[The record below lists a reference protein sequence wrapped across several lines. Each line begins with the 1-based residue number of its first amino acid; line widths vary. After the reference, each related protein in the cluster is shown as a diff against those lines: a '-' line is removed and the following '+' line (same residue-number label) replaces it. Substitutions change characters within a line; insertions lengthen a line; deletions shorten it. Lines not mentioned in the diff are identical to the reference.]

1 MVQSNSKNTVHLEC
15 LKTKDLRLLNF
26 YLRAL
31 AAGYTNIPRNGR
43 GYTAPPY
50 PSVFFDEHSHLR
62 KIIKDALST
71 FNDFELKGIDYD
83 LTVFGQQNILALEQF
98 NWLKED
104 LSACMYIWLELAN
117 KTMHFDLEWHN
128 SRHPQYT
135 YTAPSSHSE
144 RYQNI
149 VDYFDYS
156 FLQGR
161 KYQKKV
167 ELLDSLKT
175 QWMAAKERAP
185 SLTWLTQ
192 SSDTDAIT
200 WTWDYIKKYN
210 EDLDKPSSFFR
221 YGVIPIPTASLST
234 QDQKY
239 AIIAALQHW
248 YPTHQDTKTLFY
260 QRINR
265 AWSQRKTR
273 KTREDMKA
281 INTYIS
287 VQHKDMLDKL
297 AKYNR
302 FRMNE
307 MLEFLI
313 EDAYEQERK
322 NIEAKYGQ

>member
-1 MVQSNSKNTVHLEC
+1 
-15 LKTKDLRLLNF
+15 
-26 YLRAL
+26 
-31 AAGYTNIPRNGR
+31 
-43 GYTAPPY
+43 
-50 PSVFFDEHSHLR
+50 
-62 KIIKDALST
+62 
-71 FNDFELKGIDYD
+71 
-83 LTVFGQQNILALEQF
+83 
-98 NWLKED
+98 
-104 LSACMYIWLELAN
+104 MYIWLELAN
-117 KTMHFDLEWHN
+117 KPMHFELEWHN

-161 KYQKKV
+161 GSQKKI
-167 ELLDSLKT
+167 ELLDSLKK
-175 QWMAAKERAP
+175 QWMRSKESTS

-192 SSDTDAIT
+192 SSNEDAIT
-200 WTWDYIKKYN
+200 WAWDYIKKYN
-210 EDLDKPSSFFR
+210 EDYINPSHSIFSEYR
-221 YGVIPIPTASLST
+221 TIPIPSVNIND
-234 QDQKY
+234 QDKKY
-239 AIIAALQHW
+239 VIIAALQQW
-248 YPTHQDTKTLFY
+248 RPAQDTKTLFY

-287 VQHKDMLDKL
+287 VQHKEMLDKL

-307 MLEFLI
+307 MLEFII
-313 EDAYEQERK
+313 EDAYEQQRQD
-322 NIEAKYGQ
+322 IEDKYGK

>member
-15 LKTKDLRLLNF
+15 LKTNDLRLLNF

-62 KIIKDALST
+62 KIIKDALAL
-71 FNDFELKGIDYD
+71 FNDFELKEIDYD
-83 LTVFGQQNILALEQF
+83 LTVFGQQNIIPLEQF

-104 LSACMYIWLELAN
+104 LSACMYLWMDIAN
-117 KTMHFDLEWHN
+117 RRQHFDLEWRNGHL
-128 SRHPQYT
+128 QYT
-135 YTAPSSHSE
+135 YASPSSHSE

-149 VDYFDYS
+149 IDYFDYS

-161 KYQKKV
+161 KYQKKI

-175 QWMAAKERAP
+175 QWMNVKKNTP
-185 SLTWLTQ
+185 SLAWLTHN
-192 SSDTDAIT
+192 SNEETTT
-200 WTWDYIKKYN
+200 WAWDYIEKYN
-210 EDLDKPSSFFR
+210 EDYAQSSFSSTYFT
-221 YGVIPIPTASLST
+221 IPIPPVTIND

-248 YPTHQDTKTLFY
+248 RQAPDTKTLFY
-260 QRINR
+260 QRMSR